1 MAKKTYKIAGMMCNG
16 CRSHVE
22 KALGE
27 VPGVTQVT
35 VELET
40 EQVEISTNKDIP
52 LTVYQQAIG
61 ERYTISLLTQNKPK
75 ITSIS
80 SSVPSF
86 AGIRPIINSQ
96 KNTYRISGMTCNGCR
111 THVENLLKDA
121 PGVIAATVDLQKA
134 EAVVESTKEI
144 PLSHLKAI
152 FAKDGGSYGIHT
164 MDEVVVPPKKK
175 LPPTDFSGVYYC
187 PMQCEGDKTYGKF
200 GDCPV
205 CGMDLVPLISNSAEA
220 HGDNVLRL
228 KLWLSVAFTLPI
240 FLIAMGEM
248 IPGNPLY
255 RWSSPS
261 TLNWIQFALSLP
273 VVFYCGRMFFER
285 AWRSIRTSHYN
296 MFTLIGIGAGVAW
309 AFSVLGLLFPDF
321 FPAQFKSHHGMVH
334 VYFEATT
341 VILTLVLL
349 GQMLEA
355 RAHGKTQDA
364 LKALLGLVPAKTY
377 KVVEGGEVE
386 IRVEDVLKGDVLR
399 VKPGDKV
406 PVDGVVVEGES
417 DLDESMITGEPIPV
431 QKKMGDSVVSGTVN
445 GSGSFLFRA
454 EKVGD
459 ETLLSQIVEMVNR
472 ASRTQAPVQ
481 KLADKI
487 SSYFVPVVVA
497 ISLLTFILWAV
508 FGPEPSSV
516 YALVN
521 AIAVL
526 IIACPCALGLA
537 TPMSVMVGV
546 GKGAGMGILIKDA
559 EALQQMSKVDT
570 LVVDKTGTLT
580 EGKPSVEEFVNL
592 SNLSDVALWQFIL
605 SVNTFST
612 HPLAKAT
619 VEFASTKETQ
629 AVDVTDF
636 QNISGQGVTA
646 FLGQKKII
654 FGNEAL
660 LLNNQIDISEEVQ
673 QRVNKYREK
682 GKTVSFLALDHAL
695 LGFVVIAD
703 KIKASSFQAIQN
715 LHERGIQVM
724 ILTGDNPL
732 TAKSVAEKLG
742 LKHFKAGLLPEDKM
756 KEVEMLQREGHIV
769 AMAGDGINDAPALAK
784 SDVGIAMGTGADVAI
799 ENAKITLVKGD
810 LQGIAK
816 ARSLSEAVMK
826 NIRQNLFFAL
836 LYNAIG
842 VPVAAGILYPFFGLL
857 LSPMIAALAMS
868 FSSVSVI
875 SNALRL
881 RGVKL

>member
-1 MAKKTYKIAGMMCNG
+1 MKMAKKTYKITGM
-16 CRSHVE
+16 
-22 KALGE
+22 
-27 VPGVTQVT
+27 
-35 VELET
+35 
-40 EQVEISTNKDIP
+40 
-52 LTVYQQAIG
+52 
-61 ERYTISLLTQNKPK
+61 
-75 ITSIS
+75 
-80 SSVPSF
+80 
-86 AGIRPIINSQ
+86 GIRPIINSQ

-134 EAVVESTKEI
+134 EAVVESVKEI
-144 PLSHLKAI
+144 PLSHLKDI
-152 FAKDGGSYGIHT
+152 LKKEGGRHGIHA
-164 MDEVVVPPKKK
+164 MDEVIVSPKKK
-175 LPPTDFSGVYYC
+175 LPPTDFSGAYYC
-187 PMQCEGDKTYGKF
+187 PMQCEGDKTYDKF

-205 CGMDLVPLISNSAEA
+205 CGMDLVPLISNSAET
-220 HGDNVLRL
+220 HGNNILVR
-228 KLWLSVAFTLPI
+228 KFWLSVAFTLPVFWI
-240 FLIAMGEM
+240 SMVEM

-255 RWSSPS
+255 RLFSASM
-261 TLNWIQFALSLP
+261 LNWVQFVLSLP

-285 AWRSIRTSHYN
+285 AWRSIRASHYN

-309 AFSVLGLLFPDF
+309 AFSVLGLLFADF
-321 FPAQFKSHHGMVH
+321 FPAQFKSHHAVVH

-355 RAHGKTQDA
+355 RAHRKTQDA
-364 LKALLGLVPAKTY
+364 LKALLDLVPAKTY
-377 KVVEGGEVE
+377 KVVGSAEVE
-386 IRVEDVLKGDVLR
+386 ISVQDVEKGDVLR
-399 VKPGDKV
+399 VKPGDKI
-406 PVDGVVVEGES
+406 PVDGVVVAGES
-417 DLDESMITGEPIPV
+417 DIDESMITGEPIPV
-431 QKKMGDSVVSGTVN
+431 QKKMGDSAVSGTVN

-454 EKVGD
+454 QKVGD

-497 ISLLTFILWAV
+497 ISFSTFILWAV
-508 FGPEPSSV
+508 FGPEPSYV

-592 SNLSDVALWQFIL
+592 STLSDSSLWQFIL
-605 SVNTFST
+605 SVNTLST

-619 VEFASTKETQ
+619 VEFALSKEIRT
-629 AVDVTDF
+629 VDVSDF

-646 FLGQKKII
+646 FLDQKKII

-660 LLNNQIDISEEVQ
+660 LQNNQIDIPEETK
-673 QRVNKYREK
+673 QRVNHYREK
-682 GKTVSFLALDHAL
+682 GKTVSFLILDHAL
-695 LGFVVIAD
+695 VGFVVIAD
-703 KIKASSFQAIQN
+703 RIKASSFQAIQN
-715 LHERGIQVM
+715 LHERGIQVVM
-724 ILTGDNPL
+724 LTGDNPL
-732 TAKSVAEKLG
+732 TAKFVAGKLG
-742 LKHFKAGLLPEDKM
+742 LKDFKAGLLPQDKM
-756 KEVEMLQREGHIV
+756 KEVEMLQHHGHMV

-799 ENAKITLVKGD
+799 ESAKITLVKGD
-810 LQGIAK
+810 LQGIVK

-836 LYNAIG
+836 LYNAMG

-881 RGVKL
+881 RSVKL